1 MFYAF
6 ITLTFLFSLNTHAAV
21 VKHETLNAKYEEF
34 PLKEVCEK
42 LGAKNFE
49 LISAKSSNE
58 IDCMGKIFKTIV
70 FCLQKFPDNH
80 SITRAIIDE
89 KNKVLKCESA
99 SNVTLYLSC
108 DQRDAKYCLNPKRGC
123 EDLQKIYAV
132 KLEIA
137 HQSVVD
143 KTLNC
148 YFSKP
153 LGDFDATN

>member
-1 MFYAF
+1 M
-6 ITLTFLFSLNTHAAV
+6 IQMLISLFFFSINIHSAV
-21 VKHETLNAKYEEF
+21 VKHETVSAKYEEF
-34 PLKEVCEK
+34 SLKEVCEK

-58 IDCMGKIFKTIV
+58 IDCMGKVFKTMD
-70 FCLQKFPDNH
+70 FCIQKFPDNH
-80 SITRAIIDE
+80 SLTRAIIDE
-89 KNKVLKCESA
+89 KNKMLKCESA

-108 DQRDAKYCLNPKRGC
+108 DQRDAKLCLNPKKGC
-123 EDLQKIYAV
+123 EDLQKIYAA
-132 KLEIA
+132 KLEVV

-153 LGDFDATN
+153 IGEFDATN